1 MNMHLVRNIIRAILI
16 GAAIGVVALVI
27 VPLVRSCANTQDQGP
42 TPAQV
47 DKAIATGTGEG
58 GKP

>member
-27 VPLVRSCANTQDQGP
+27 VPLVRSCSNTADEGP
-42 TPAQV
+42 TPQERR
-47 DKAIATGTGEG
+47 I
-58 GKP
+58 P